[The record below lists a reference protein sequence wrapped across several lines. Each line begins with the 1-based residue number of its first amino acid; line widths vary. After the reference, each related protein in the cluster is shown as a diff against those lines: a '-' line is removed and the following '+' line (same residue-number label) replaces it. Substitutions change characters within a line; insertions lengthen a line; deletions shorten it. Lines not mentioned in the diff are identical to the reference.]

1 MSTTS
6 ITRIKG
12 CAVPVLGW
20 LALAIAFMPVAA
32 AADDPNPANSTQE
45 TWAAHGQITVT
56 DQGNLG
62 FQAPY
67 SGTNSLPTKAEG
79 RETLDITLF
88 AGIRPWRGAEIWANP
103 EIDQGFGLH
112 NTLGIAGFPSGEA
125 YKVGKSTPYVRLQ
138 RLFLRQTINLGGA
151 SNAVDADQNQLAG
164 TQTDNRVVVTLGKF
178 NVTDIFDTNTYAHDP
193 RHDFLNWA
201 VVDAGTFDYAA
212 DAWGYTVGGAVEWYQ
227 SGWVARLGVF
237 DLSIVPNSEQ
247 LDPGFGQFQMI
258 GEIERDYAVLGKSG
272 ALKVTGFVT
281 RGRMASYA
289 DAIALGLATGAPADV
304 ALVREYRGRGGI
316 SFDLQQELTKDLGF
330 FARGGLAGG
339 NTEPYEFSDIDRT
352 LSAGLSLS
360 GKAWGRTRDTL
371 ALAGVLNGISS
382 AHQQYFANGGL
393 GILIGDGQL
402 PHYGP
407 EGILETY
414 YDIGV
419 TKGVHVAVDYQFVN
433 NPGYNRDRGP
443 VSIFAARIHAQF

>member
-1 MSTTS
+1 
-6 ITRIKG
+6 
-12 CAVPVLGW
+12 
-20 LALAIAFMPVAA
+20 
-32 AADDPNPANSTQE
+32 
-45 TWAAHGQITVT
+45 
-56 DQGNLG
+56 
-62 FQAPY
+62 
-67 SGTNSLPTKAEG
+67 
-79 RETLDITLF
+79 
-88 AGIRPWRGAEIWANP
+88 
-103 EIDQGFGLH
+103 
-112 NTLGIAGFPSGEA
+112 
-125 YKVGKSTPYVRLQ
+125 
-138 RLFLRQTINLGGA
+138 
-151 SNAVDADQNQLAG
+151 
-164 TQTDNRVVVTLGKF
+164 
-178 NVTDIFDTNTYAHDP
+178 
-193 RHDFLNWA
+193 
-201 VVDAGTFDYAA
+201 
-212 DAWGYTVGGAVEWYQ
+212 
-227 SGWVARLGVF
+227 
-237 DLSIVPNSEQ
+237 
-247 LDPGFGQFQMI
+247 
-258 GEIERDYAVLGKSG
+258 
-272 ALKVTGFVT
+272 
-281 RGRMASYA
+281 MASYA

-402 PHYGP
+402 THYGP

-443 VSIFAARIHAQF
+443 VSILAARIHAQF